1 MCIAS
6 PGEATKGGNRKRTSV
21 HYKEHDLLAP
31 GLNLWKKKKKKKR
44 KVGIRRKREE
54 KRKILKK
61 ESDEHISSLPSNV
74 NLRGR
79 F

>member
-1 MCIAS
+1 
-6 PGEATKGGNRKRTSV
+6 V

-31 GLNLWKKKKKKKR
+31 GLNLWKKKKKKR
-44 KVGIRRKREE
+44 KVGIRRKGEE

-61 ESDEHISSLPSNV
+61 EGDEHISSLPSNV
-74 NLRGR
+74 NPRGR

>member
-31 GLNLWKKKKKKKR
+31 VRKKER
-44 KVGIRRKREE
+44 LGSEGKREE
-54 KRKILKK
+54 KKKILKK
-61 ESDEHISSLPSNV
+61 ECDEHISSLPSKV
-74 NLRGR
+74 NPRGR